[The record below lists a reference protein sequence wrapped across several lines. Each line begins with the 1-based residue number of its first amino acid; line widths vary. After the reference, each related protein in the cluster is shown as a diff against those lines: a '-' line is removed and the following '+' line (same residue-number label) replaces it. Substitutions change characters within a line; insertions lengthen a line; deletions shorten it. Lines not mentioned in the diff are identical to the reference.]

1 MDNFRRYQPS
11 FRTRRGPGP
20 VVWVRGLIVAAGA
33 ILVIVFVWRLA
44 QSEPRSSSSNGNA
57 APLLDVATG
66 NTNAASPS
74 NTNTAAPAGTLSAA
88 QCSTV
93 RSRGADRPNVALT
106 FTAGSGVGQAE
117 RIRDLLKERQVPAA
131 FFVSGQWAETHRDV
145 AKSLADAGFT
155 LGNGT
160 YDRTDPTTLTPEKL
174 TEQLAQ
180 AETAIQAA
188 TGRSSKPFFR
198 PPQGAQ
204 NEAVVK
210 AAQAA
215 GYCTVLWSVDAFDWQ
230 DGQTADGA
238 VTRVLERGGNGA
250 IIVLQVASDLVVE
263 TLPKLIDAVKAK
275 GLTFG
280 TLDAVLA
287 S

>member
-1 MDNFRRYQPS
+1 MA
-11 FRTRRGPGP
+11 
-20 VVWVRGLIVAAGA
+20 VGA

-44 QSEPRSSSSNGNA
+44 QSEPRSSSGNGNT
-57 APLLDVATG
+57 APLLDVATS
-66 NTNAASPS
+66 NTNAASAS
-74 NTNTAAPAGTLSAA
+74 NTNTAAPVGTLSAA

-106 FTAGSGVGQAE
+106 FTAGSGVGQVE

-131 FFVSGQWAETHRDV
+131 FFVSGQWAETHRDA

-155 LGNGT
+155 VGNGT
-160 YDRTDPTTLTPEKL
+160 YDRADPTALTAEQL
-174 TEQLAQ
+174 TEQLAK
-180 AETAIQAA
+180 AEAAIQAA
-188 TGRSSKPFFR
+188 TGRSSKPYFR

-204 NEAVVK
+204 NDTVVQT
-210 AAQAA
+210 AQAA
-215 GYCTVLWSVDAFDWQ
+215 GYCTILWAVDAFDWQ

-238 VTRVLERGGNGA
+238 VARVLERGGNGA

-287 S
+287 A